1 MSDFEKKKG
10 DEMVEVQI
18 LEKSSMLNLSL
29 NNLITRYIMRGLFI
43 DDYYEPPVRSEE
55 ELCEML
61 RKDVEKDKKRGIPP
75 KKHNFDVFIGRF
87 NKYDD

>member
-18 LEKSSMLNLSL
+18 QEKSSMLNLSL

-43 DDYYEPPVRSEE
+43 DDYYEPPVHSKE
-55 ELCEML
+55 ELREMF
-61 RKDVEKDKKRGIPP
+61 RKAVEKDKKRGIPP
-75 KKHNFDVFIGRF
+75 KKHNFDYFVGLL
-87 NKYDD
+87 NE

>member
-18 LEKSSMLNLSL
+18 QEKSSMLNLSP

-55 ELCEML
+55 EFMELG
-61 RKDVEKDKKRGIPP
+61 RRAVEKDKKRGIPP
-75 KKHNFDVFIGRF
+75 KKHDFDYFVGLLNR
-87 NKYDD
+87 